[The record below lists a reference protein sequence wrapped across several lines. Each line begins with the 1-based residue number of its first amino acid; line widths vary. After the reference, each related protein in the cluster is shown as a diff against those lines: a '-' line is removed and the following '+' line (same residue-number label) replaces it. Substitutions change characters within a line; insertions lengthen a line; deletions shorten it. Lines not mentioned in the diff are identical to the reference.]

1 MKRTMLAA
9 LAALMMQGMLAG
21 TAAAAPDELDKR
33 VSLDLRNATAEEA
46 FKSLARV
53 AGVQIQAEG
62 VSGDVTLELE
72 NVRVRTILTAICDTI
87 GCRWDLQAGNPPK
100 LRITPLPEGE
110 RPTPRVKPTAAAL
123 DAAIDLKVSDASV
136 RDLLETVGQIMS
148 AKVFVDSGV
157 DGKVSL
163 DMPDTPLRQILDTVC
178 NVSKCTWSYDDDR
191 GVLSVKPKA

>member
-9 LAALMMQGMLAG
+9 LAALLMVG
-21 TAAAAPDELDKR
+21 TAFAAPDELDKR

-53 AGVQIQAEG
+53 AGVQISAEG

-72 NVRVRTILTAICDTI
+72 NVRVRTILTAICDSI
-87 GCRWDLQAGNPPK
+87 GCRWDLQGGK

-110 RPTPRVKPTAAAL
+110 RPTPRVKPSTAAL
-123 DAAIDLKVSDASV
+123 EAAIDLKVTDASV

-148 AKVFVDSGV
+148 AKTIVDSGIK
-157 DGKVSL
+157 GKLSL
-163 DMPDTPLRQILDTVC
+163 ELEGTPLRQVLDTVC
-178 NVSKCTWSYDDDR
+178 LAAGCTWSYDGDR
-191 GVLSVKPKA
+191 GILSVKPKA

>member
-1 MKRTMLAA
+1 MKRTA
-9 LAALMMQGMLAG
+9 LAAVAALMIAG
-21 TAAAAPDELDKR
+21 TAWAAPDELDKR

-53 AGVQIQAEG
+53 AGVQIDAKG

-87 GCRWDLQAGNPPK
+87 GCRWDLHSGK

-110 RPTPRVKPTAAAL
+110 RPTPRVKPSAAAL
-123 DAAIDLKVSDASV
+123 DAAIDLKVTDASV
-136 RDLLETVGQIMS
+136 RDLLETVAQIMS
-148 AKVFVDSGV
+148 AKAFVDSGV
-157 DGKVSL
+157 KGKVSL
-163 DMPDTPLRQILDTVC
+163 ELEDTPLRQVLGAVC
-178 NVSKCTWSYDDDR
+178 LAAGCTWSYDEDR

>member
-1 MKRTMLAA
+1 MKKTMLAA
-9 LAALMMQGMLAG
+9 LAALLMAG
-21 TAAAAPDELDKR
+21 TAGAAPDELDKR

-53 AGVQIQAEG
+53 AGVQIDAKG

-100 LRITPLPEGE
+100 LRVTPLPEGE
-110 RPTPRVKPTAAAL
+110 RPTPRVKPSAAAL
-123 DAAIDLKVSDASV
+123 DSAIDLKVSDASV
-136 RDLLETVGQIMS
+136 RDLLETVAQIMS
-148 AKVFVDSGV
+148 AKVFIDSGV
-157 DGKVSL
+157 KGQVSL
-163 DMPDTPLRQILDTVC
+163 ELEDTPLRQVLGTIC
-178 NVSKCTWSYDDDR
+178 MAAGCTWSYDDDR

>member
-9 LAALMMQGMLAG
+9 LAALLMAG
-21 TAAAAPDELDKR
+21 TAVAAPDELDKR

-53 AGVQIQAEG
+53 AGVQIDAKG

-87 GCRWDLQAGNPPK
+87 GCRWDLQSGK

-110 RPTPRVKPTAAAL
+110 RPTPRVKPSAAAL

-136 RDLLETVGQIMS
+136 RDLLETVAQIMS
-148 AKVFVDSGV
+148 AKVFIDSGIK
-157 DGKVSL
+157 GQVSL
-163 DMPDTPLRQILDTVC
+163 ELEDTPLRQVLGTIC
-178 NVSKCTWSYDDDR
+178 MAAGCTWSYDDDR